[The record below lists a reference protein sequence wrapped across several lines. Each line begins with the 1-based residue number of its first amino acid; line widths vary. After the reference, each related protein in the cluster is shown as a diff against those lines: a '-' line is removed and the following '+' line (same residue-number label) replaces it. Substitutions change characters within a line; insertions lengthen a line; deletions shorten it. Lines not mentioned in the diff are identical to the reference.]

1 MKILHVLANGPPD
14 VNGYAVRT
22 QGLLK
27 AYSET
32 DDIEPIGLTSPWYPE
47 RESMAEPIEVN
58 GITYHRC
65 LHPARMKSTSGA
77 RMKWSAARGRDRISG
92 SVGFAAK
99 PLWRRAMHFALKPL
113 RPGWAWIEERIL
125 FKHFTA
131 RIIEVAKQ
139 ENADII
145 HAHVPYR
152 VGMPAMKAAHTL
164 GTPFVYEMRGMW
176 EESAVASGRWK
187 AGGLAHRRFRR
198 METKVMR
205 NADAVICISET
216 LRQEAI
222 SRGINPEK
230 ISIVPNAVNPV
241 ETEPEVS
248 ELLGAVQE
256 KIGDSQVVG
265 YIGSLR
271 ELEGVDS
278 TADAVSI
285 LRKRGVNAKLFVLSS
300 ESGQSELLAH
310 CEELG
315 IGEDA
320 IITGPVPH
328 NQVTPFYDLID
339 VFVVSRP
346 DKRVTRLVTPLKPF
360 EAMQAGRALVMS
372 DLPALAEIVKDG
384 QTGRLYPPDNIEML
398 AAVIEDLLNNRDKR
412 EALGSAASQWIAE
425 NRTWSKV
432 ISGTIEVYQRLVH
445 DSGR

>member
-32 DDIEPIGLTSPWYPE
+32 GKIEPIGLTSPWYPE
-47 RESMAEPIEVN
+47 RESMAESIAVD

-65 LHPARMKSTSGA
+65 LHPARMKSASSVG
-77 RMKWSAARGRDRISG
+77 MKWSAARGRDRISG
-92 SVGFAAK
+92 SEGFATK

-113 RPGWAWIEERIL
+113 RPGWAWIEERVL
-125 FKHFTA
+125 FKHFTS
-131 RIIEVAKQ
+131 RIIEVAKA
-139 ENADII
+139 ENAEII

-152 VGMPAMKAAHTL
+152 VGMPALKAARKL
-164 GTPFVYEMRGMW
+164 QLPFVYEMRGMW

-216 LRQEAI
+216 LRQESI
-222 SRGINPEK
+222 SRGIPSEK

-248 ELLGAVQE
+248 ELLAEVQE

-310 CEELG
+310 CEKLG
-315 IGEDA
+315 IGDDA

-328 NQVTPFYDLID
+328 NQVAPFYELID

-372 DLPALAEIVKDG
+372 NLPALAEIVEDG
-384 QTGRLYPPDNIEML
+384 KTGRLYPPDNIEKL
-398 AAVIEDLLNNRDKR
+398 ADIIERLLNDKGKRD
-412 EALGSAASQWIAE
+412 ALGSAASQWIVE

-432 ISGTIEVYQRLVH
+432 VRGTTEVYQRLVQ

>member
-1 MKILHVLANGPPD
+1 MKLRVLHILANGPPD

-32 DDIEPIGLTSPWYPE
+32 GQIKPVGLTSPWYPE
-47 RESMAEPIEVN
+47 RESMAEPIEVD
-58 GITYHRC
+58 GIMYHRC
-65 LHPARMKSTSGA
+65 LHPARMNSTSGVG
-77 RMKWSAARGRDRISG
+77 MKWSAGRGRDRIAG
-92 SVGFAAK
+92 SEGFAAK
-99 PLWRRAMHFALKPL
+99 PLWRRALHFALKPL
-113 RPGWAWIEERIL
+113 RPGWSWIEERIL
-125 FKHFTA
+125 FKHFIA
-131 RIIEVAKQ
+131 RIIEVAKE

-152 VGMPAMKAAHTL
+152 VGIPALKAARKL
-164 GTPFVYEMRGMW
+164 RLPFVYEMRGMW

-187 AGGLAHRRFRR
+187 AGGLAYRRFRR
-198 METKVMR
+198 MENKVMR

-222 SRGINPEK
+222 SRGIPSEK
-230 ISIVPNAVNPV
+230 ISIVPNAVSPV
-241 ETEPEVS
+241 DPQTEVS
-248 ELLGAVQE
+248 ELLAEVQE

-285 LRKRGVNAKLFVLSS
+285 LRKRDVNAKLFVLSS

-310 CEELG
+310 CEKLG
-315 IGEDA
+315 IGDDA

-328 NQVTPFYDLID
+328 NQVAPFYELID

-360 EAMQAGRALVMS
+360 EAMQAGRAIVMS
-372 DLPALAEIVKDG
+372 DLPALAEIVEEG
-384 QTGRLYPPDNIEML
+384 ETGRLYPADDVESL
-398 AAVIEDLLNNRDKR
+398 ANTIQELFDDKSLR
-412 EALGSAASQWIAE
+412 TNLGSMAAEWIAKE
-425 NRTWSKV
+425 RTWPFV
-432 ISGTIEVYQRLVH
+432 ISKIPHLYNRLV
-445 DSGR
+445 RE